1 VRIIKKALRCTKTS
15 EIILEQ
21 CPVGRT
27 AKMEEARQ
35 VSRFPKLTEYTLNSN
50 KSPSQAAMLQAD
62 LTHNKKEVQ
71 GE

>member
-1 VRIIKKALRCTKTS
+1 VTIIKKVLHCTKIS
-15 EIILEQ
+15 EIISEQ

-27 AKMEEARQ
+27 AKMEEAHQ
-35 VSRFPKLTEYTLNSN
+35 VSRFLKLTAYTLNSN
-50 KSPSQAAMLQAD
+50 KSLSQAAMLQAD